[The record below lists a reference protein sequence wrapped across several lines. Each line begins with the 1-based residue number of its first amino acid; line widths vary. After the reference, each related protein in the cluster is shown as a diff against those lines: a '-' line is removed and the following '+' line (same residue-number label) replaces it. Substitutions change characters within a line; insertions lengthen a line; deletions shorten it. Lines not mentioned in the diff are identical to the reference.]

1 VAAGFNLDCG
11 NHMLKENDRVV
22 LLHDL
27 PNLRL
32 QAGDIGTVVRIHDGR
47 AGYDV
52 EFKTLAGESVAVTT
66 LVPAQFR
73 VVGPRDI
80 AHVRKLDEM

>member
-27 PNLRL
+27 PNFGL
-32 QAGDIGTVVRIHDGR
+32 QPGDVGTVVKVLDGR
-47 AGYDV
+47 AGYEV
-52 EFKTLAGESVAVTT
+52 EFKTLAGETIAVTT
-66 LVPAQFR
+66 LLTTQFR
-73 VVGPRDI
+73 AVDPRDMM
-80 AHVRKLDEM
+80 HVRKLAEM

>member
-1 VAAGFNLDCG
+1 
-11 NHMLKENDRVV
+11 MLKETDRVV

-27 PNLRL
+27 PTLGL
-32 QAGDIGTVVRIHDGR
+32 QAGDVGTVVRVLDGR

-66 LVPAQFR
+66 LISTQFR
-73 VVGPRDI
+73 AVDPRDM
-80 AHVRKLDEM
+80 AHVRKLTEM

>member
-1 VAAGFNLDCG
+1 
-11 NHMLKENDRVV
+11 MLKESDRVV

-32 QAGDIGTVVRIHDGR
+32 QAGDIGTLVRIHDER

-73 VVGPRDI
+73 LIDPRDM
-80 AHVRKLDEM
+80 AHVRKLAEM